1 MRIQFLASILIL
13 PTTASYPRRIS
24 PFLSR
29 SRVISNF
36 NFRPIPCGSA
46 KDVILFALNDGGRL
60 ARTFETW
67 TFQKLLIF
75 QQGWNFTIYTTFI
88 SKSFVIVFYIAFTSP
103 DGSTWAQAVKENS
116 DGKYDKIFCTVPL
129 ACSRRKRDNI
139 EEACERVKW
148 ETRVKRIRDRN
159 GCRFVMS
166 GVEMTV
172 PFVLKFVVF
181 SVCQGVESLRDET
194 TLYRP
199 LSRSRSKEM
208 SFPRRELSRKA
219 GYACLRLAWFDN
231 IIIFIAN
238 KGNIA
243 VDHRS
248 LLL

>member
-1 MRIQFLASILIL
+1 MWISERRYSFRFKWRSTVSEDVRNLDISETGNF
-13 PTTASYPRRIS
+13 PTGMKFYNLFDIYSQEFRNRLLY
-24 PFLSR
+24 
-29 SRVISNF
+29 RV
-36 NFRPIPCGSA
+36 
-46 KDVILFALNDGGRL
+46 
-60 ARTFETW
+60 
-67 TFQKLLIF
+67 
-75 QQGWNFTIYTTFI
+75 
-88 SKSFVIVFYIAFTSP
+88 YIAWWFHMGP
-103 DGSTWAQAVKENS
+103 AVKENS

-129 ACSRRKRDNI
+129 ACLRRKRDNI

-219 GYACLRLAWFDN
+219 GCARLRPAWFGN

-238 KGNIA
+238 KGNIT